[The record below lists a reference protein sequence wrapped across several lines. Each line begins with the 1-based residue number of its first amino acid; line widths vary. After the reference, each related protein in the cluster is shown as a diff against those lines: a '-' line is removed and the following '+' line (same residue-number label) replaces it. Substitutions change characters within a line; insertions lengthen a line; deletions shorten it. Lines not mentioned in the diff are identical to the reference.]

1 MDYASKK
8 ERNRKFHVHL
18 TRRLLVSK
26 GNLFAQIFRPSSKA
40 YRYLGFN
47 TVGSLLDLYSIDYYV
62 YYIVNNTTFNLHKHC
77 HGRYNTLPR
86 VSNLC

>member
-18 TRRLLVSK
+18 MGRLLVSK
-26 GNLFAQIFRPSSKA
+26 GNLFAQIFRPSREA

-47 TVGSLLDLYSIDYYV
+47 TVMSECLIIPLV
-62 YYIVNNTTFNLHKHC
+62 PVNLEVIMSPQK
-77 HGRYNTLPR
+77 
-86 VSNLC
+86 